1 MRRRVISTGSLHPR
15 SLLIAALGLVMLAAA
30 AISSGNQATQPVLS
44 LAEASHGAA
53 HIADAVLP
61 KADHDQRARL
71 QIMPSDGDDAPST
84 VFAARAGYAFPPAA
98 QESLP
103 DPPHGASAAPYL
115 STRYS
120 APRAP
125 PLSA

>member
-1 MRRRVISTGSLHPR
+1 MTGRLPPIGKLHPR
-15 SLLIAALGLVMLAAA
+15 SLLIAALGLIMLAAA
-30 AISSGNQATQPVLS
+30 AISSGNHATQPVLTV
-44 LAEASHGAA
+44 AEASQGTTQ
-53 HIADAVLP
+53 IADAVLP
-61 KADHDQRARL
+61 KADRDQRNRM
-71 QIMPSDGDDAPST
+71 QVMPADGDDVPPT
-84 VFAARAGYAFPPAA
+84 VFAAMPGYAFPPAA

-103 DPPHGASAAPYL
+103 DPPAGAQAAPTL